1 MDGGARTAAIGCD
14 HQAEASQKAVPIRED
29 ILNQLYSGG
38 TAGSLIVSAIARYGD
53 QPALADGNI
62 RWSYREFGD
71 VVARFIS
78 LFRSLGL
85 NKGDALSILSGNR
98 AESWAA
104 ICAATVMGLRYTPLH
119 PMAAEDDHAFIL
131 EDAEISA
138 LIVESGK
145 FAARGLTLRSRVPAL
160 KHLLSFGALDG
171 ARDLLAELPDATP
184 EPLVDE
190 SSVGDICWLAYTG
203 GTTGRSKG
211 VMLPHRVIVAMALA
225 IYADWDWPAD
235 IRYLAATP
243 ISHAAGITLFPV
255 MLRGGFAR
263 LVQGFDAETYC
274 RVVHKEKITA
284 TFLVPT
290 LIYALIDAPDLRAKY
305 DMSSL
310 QMIVYGAA
318 PMSPDRLREGVGIF
332 GQVFVQLYGQTE
344 APQIITTMRKI
355 DHDDSKPGRLGSCG
369 RANPM
374 VEVKL
379 FDAEMREVATGEP
392 GEICVRGSLVMDGY
406 WKRPD
411 ATEDAFRGGWLHT
424 GDVAVKDADGFFYIV
439 DRTKDM
445 IISGGFNI
453 YPREVEDALMAHH
466 AVASAAVIGIPDAK
480 WGEAVKAFV
489 VLKAGANNSAEELQA
504 HVKDKRGAPW
514 SPKTIDFVAEIPVT
528 GLGKIDRKALRA
540 PYWEGRTRGV
550 A

>member
-1 MDGGARTAAIGCD
+1 VSHLR
-14 HQAEASQKAVPIRED
+14 
-29 ILNQLYSGG
+29 SGG
-38 TAGSLIVSAIARYGD
+38 TVGSLLVGAIARYAD
-53 QPALADGNI
+53 QPAIADGDT
-62 RWSYREFGD
+62 RWTYREYGD
-71 VVARFIS
+71 VVARFIG

-85 NKGDALSILSGNR
+85 TKTSGLSVLSGNR
-98 AESWAA
+98 AETWAA
-104 ICAATVMGLRYTPLH
+104 ISAAAIMGLRYTPLH
-119 PMAAEDDHAFIL
+119 PMAAEDDHAFIV
-131 EDAEISA
+131 EDAEIDV
-138 LIVESGK
+138 LIVEGGK
-145 FAARGLTLRSRVPAL
+145 FAERGKALKARVPSL
-160 KHLLSFGALDG
+160 KHLYSFGPVDG
-171 ARDLLAELPDATP
+171 VRDLLTELPAITP

-190 SSVGDICWLAYTG
+190 SHVDDICWLSYTG

-211 VMLPHRVIVAMALA
+211 VMNPHRVVVAMCLA
-225 IYADWDWPAD
+225 IIADWDWPRD

-243 ISHAAGITLFPV
+243 ISHAAGITIFPV
-255 MLRGGFAR
+255 MLRGGFTR
-263 LVQGFDAETYC
+263 LVQGFDAETYL
-274 RVVHKEKITA
+274 RVVHEEKITA

-290 LIYALIDAPDLRAKY
+290 LIYALIDAEELRKKY
-305 DMSSL
+305 DTSSL
-310 QMIVYGAA
+310 DMIVYGAA
-318 PMSPDRLREGVGIF
+318 PMSPDRLREGVRIF
-332 GQVFVQLYGQTE
+332 GNVFVQLYGQTE

-379 FDAEMREVATGEP
+379 LDADLNEVTIGAP

-411 ATEDAFRGGWLHT
+411 ATEEVFRGGWLHT

-489 VLKAGANNSAEELQA
+489 VLKNGANNSVEELQA

-514 SPKTIDFVAEIPVT
+514 SPKSIDFVAEIPVT

-540 PYWEGRTRGV
+540 PYWGGQARGV